1 MLSGEEK
8 QEMMKDAKEKLD
20 SGEIILWKPWF
31 YWLLKM
37 NDDDEVW

>member
-20 SGEIILWKPWF
+20 SGEIIL
-31 YWLLKM
+31 
-37 NDDDEVW
+37 